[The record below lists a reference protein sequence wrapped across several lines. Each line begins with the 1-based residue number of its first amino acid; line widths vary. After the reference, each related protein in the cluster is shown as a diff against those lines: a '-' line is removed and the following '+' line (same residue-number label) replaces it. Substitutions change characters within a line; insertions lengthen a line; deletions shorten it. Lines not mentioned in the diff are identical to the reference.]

1 MEISDAKLIYKS
13 QPGDDQLRLISF
25 RTSTCVVKYFTV
37 HELDKFD
44 VIICKLLK
52 YQFNGEGSLADL
64 GYTLGFDMIHNPQEN
79 SYRDEAEISLFLYLL
94 NSVSQWGLIEVSL
107 KDKGGAS
114 LHLSGNL
121 KVSAVDVIGSQVK
134 LTLLGAKCISFNKK
148 YSFHEGGVE
157 RLSFSNLRDVNGED
171 VKLFPYLSELG
182 CIAKLHPK
190 KHIDYSDDLVSYL
203 ESIDS
208 TVLIDEL
215 KSQLPKDIVV
225 YDAKDTNLLGVS
237 KSELSVELYS
247 VNGQYELKFF
257 HNEIAC
263 ETLTD
268 LYKLEVN
275 AKAKELKIEWSLY
288 CKLLHDDS
296 AILDYDTL
304 SPFED
309 LIDFHSII
317 TDQRINWYDAR
328 LLQFIINHCDADSWH
343 LMSKYCPPEVLETL
357 CARYSDKLDWGNL
370 TLRLSDDFLLTN
382 SKKYPWVKELLTVRP
397 TPSSKLIEHFL
408 LDSFSLGSNHESI
421 IDWDWDEIYPFLS
434 RSFLVAHLSD
444 IPFDLTNLTKEL
456 DETNFSLVL
465 SNLEALWDWKY
476 ISDSFPIDFLI
487 SELSLLWPKLDHSI
501 ILNRIFFSDS
511 AQKVSYEIFEDL
523 LIGCP
528 DEEKSSFC
536 LNTKEYN
543 WTEKLISFFEKCGLL
558 TWESSNYKPGFELN
572 KSLIWTSDF
581 FSTFYTRITTQKGF
595 SHVSKEITD
604 LSLID
609 TYPSFAWDWDVLSAR
624 MDIVNCPEFVN
635 RHISNLNPYI
645 VANSCDSEYLEEY
658 YSILSL
664 GRLMEDDSR
673 VSQRFTQVAS
683 IDFLRSHISLSWNW
697 EEMTRRVYSIL
708 KLESIGNPLWI
719 DKWDWDILSGNIEL
733 PKILEFSRKYL
744 NHLNWDII
752 IKRLTSEFALEGN
765 NIEVLAT
772 AISNHQRSTELW
784 TSLTNVFDSET
795 ILSLFQK
802 FPDKKFR
809 WDIGVIYDREDF
821 DVRKHIDS
829 DSDFIDWDKL
839 SSSQSVNR
847 LFSKLKKQSTKSLWL
862 RELRQLITAPT
873 YHWNFQKLT
882 RLENILSSPNL
893 FDLDVDWDWGFISAN
908 AKWINVT
915 RKAGNTYFFKHYI
928 SKLSFYELSS
938 REDIG
943 LTEKLILQYN
953 ESGWNWDAL
962 INNPSIS
969 FSFEFI
975 LEHNSLSWNWENLS
989 NREDLTNDTISKL
1002 EDKEWDWYV
1011 ITSKDFFIPTKELL
1025 NKILSKQCEIN
1036 WFEISK
1042 NKSLTTDIISSFW
1055 EKLNISA
1062 VIENHDDFLG
1072 LLTPGLIMKHAF
1084 TFPWDCYNYNI
1095 SDNNITMEMVKELGE
1110 YLDWE
1115 KVSNSQLLS
1124 FSATFIQKYEAKWY
1138 WTILAENPK
1147 VREQVPEFSSLFAKQ
1162 LNRASFIQRLKRKN
1176 PTPRIYHFT
1185 HLYNAIE
1192 VIKSRKILSRDR
1204 AIELGLLRFDS
1215 AGSVIGRSSKAHAYA
1230 RFYFRPGTPTQYYN
1244 EALGADS
1251 KLGHTNKRGEWKS
1264 KYPQARILGLP
1275 KCPLPVFF
1283 EFDLEEVI
1291 SAMPELCFYS
1301 DRNMQSDNPQIF
1313 AVERDT
1319 DKLGIEYLYSTQRD
1333 AFNAAKGY
1341 SSFAYD
1347 VYAHEMSN
1355 FKKYAQQEF
1364 LVKSEFD
1371 FSNLRSFK
1379 IICYSPEAA
1388 EILKAILG
1396 DDPICDKIEYSPRL
1410 FENENRQIDISITS
1424 HQIEIDTD
1432 FQDPYRFIIRS
1443 PKMDEIAFDFSNYG
1457 TTVLRETDSEI
1468 EVTGKFSLESTLSP
1482 VSIYFY
1488 DPQARTK
1495 EWLIYQTTPSEIIDS
1510 YKLGI
1515 DKSLKNCISKFED
1528 FVKSLP
1534 IQIGSDLFYPSMLNS
1549 YHGIAHTYRVLFN
1562 SFLLASLS
1570 NATSQDIFA
1579 CGVAAIIH
1587 DLGKHD
1593 DREGKIHGENSV
1605 IRCADLVSQSVTDSK
1620 IYQRIMNAVKYHSIP
1635 DEDTPT
1641 EIQNDFIW
1649 KVLKD
1654 ADALDRARFNGNG
1667 CDSSFLR
1674 LPIFNTHDG
1683 QSVIELTSLLPGW
1696 TSHLAWKHPNEEFIN
1711 NLNRFIK

>member
-182 CIAKLHPK
+182 CIAKLHPN

-408 LDSFSLGSNHESI
+408 LDSLSLGSNHESI

-501 ILNRIFFSDS
+501 ILNRIFFSGS
-511 AQKVSYEIFEDL
+511 NPKVSYEIFEGL

-528 DEEKSSFC
+528 AEEKSSFC

-664 GRLMEDDSR
+664 GSLMEEDPKI
-673 VSQRFTQVAS
+673 SQRFTQVAS
-683 IDFLRSHISLSWNW
+683 IDFLRSHISLTWNW
-697 EEMTRRVYSIL
+697 GEMTRRVYSIL
-708 KLESIGNPLWI
+708 KLASIGNPLWI
-719 DKWDWDILSGNIEL
+719 DKWDWDFLSGNIEL

-744 NHLNWDII
+744 NHWNWDII

-915 RKAGNTYFFKHYI
+915 RTAGNTYFFKLYI
-928 SKLSFYELSS
+928 SKLSFNELSS

-975 LEHNSLSWNWENLS
+975 LEHNSLSWNWGNLS
-989 NREDLTNDTISKL
+989 NREDLTNDTIGKL

-1072 LLTPGLIMKHAF
+1072 LLPPGLIMKHAF
-1084 TFPWDCYNYNI
+1084 TFPWDCYNDNI

-1162 LNRASFIQRLKRKN
+1162 LNRASFIQRLKRKKSH
-1176 PTPRIYHFT
+1176 PRIYHFT

-1457 TTVLRETDSEI
+1457 TNVLRENDSEI

-1534 IQIGSDLFYPSMLNS
+1534 IQIGSDLFYPSMLNY

>member
-1 MEISDAKLIYKS
+1 M
-13 QPGDDQLRLISF
+13 
-25 RTSTCVVKYFTV
+25 
-37 HELDKFD
+37 
-44 VIICKLLK
+44 
-52 YQFNGEGSLADL
+52 
-64 GYTLGFDMIHNPQEN
+64 
-79 SYRDEAEISLFLYLL
+79 
-94 NSVSQWGLIEVSL
+94 
-107 KDKGGAS
+107 
-114 LHLSGNL
+114 
-121 KVSAVDVIGSQVK
+121 
-134 LTLLGAKCISFNKK
+134 
-148 YSFHEGGVE
+148 
-157 RLSFSNLRDVNGED
+157 
-171 VKLFPYLSELG
+171 
-182 CIAKLHPK
+182 
-190 KHIDYSDDLVSYL
+190 
-203 ESIDS
+203 
-208 TVLIDEL
+208 
-215 KSQLPKDIVV
+215 
-225 YDAKDTNLLGVS
+225 
-237 KSELSVELYS
+237 
-247 VNGQYELKFF
+247 
-257 HNEIAC
+257 
-263 ETLTD
+263 
-268 LYKLEVN
+268 
-275 AKAKELKIEWSLY
+275 
-288 CKLLHDDS
+288 
-296 AILDYDTL
+296 
-304 SPFED
+304 
-309 LIDFHSII
+309 
-317 TDQRINWYDAR
+317 
-328 LLQFIINHCDADSWH
+328 
-343 LMSKYCPPEVLETL
+343 
-357 CARYSDKLDWGNL
+357 
-370 TLRLSDDFLLTN
+370 
-382 SKKYPWVKELLTVRP
+382 
-397 TPSSKLIEHFL
+397 
-408 LDSFSLGSNHESI
+408 
-421 IDWDWDEIYPFLS
+421 
-434 RSFLVAHLSD
+434 
-444 IPFDLTNLTKEL
+444 
-456 DETNFSLVL
+456 
-465 SNLEALWDWKY
+465 
-476 ISDSFPIDFLI
+476 
-487 SELSLLWPKLDHSI
+487 
-501 ILNRIFFSDS
+501 NRIFFSGSDP
-511 AQKVSYEIFEDL
+511 KVSYEIFEGL

-528 DEEKSSFC
+528 AEEKSSFC

-543 WTEKLISFFEKCGLL
+543 WTEELISFFEKCGLL
-558 TWESSNYKPGFELN
+558 TWESSNYKSGFELN
-572 KSLIWTSDF
+572 KSLIWTADF

-609 TYPSFAWDWDVLSAR
+609 TFPTFAWDWDVLSAR
-624 MDIVNCPEFVN
+624 KDIVNCPEFVN

-664 GRLMEDDSR
+664 GSLMEEDPKI
-673 VSQRFTQVAS
+673 SQRFTQVAS
-683 IDFLRSHISLSWNW
+683 IDFLRSHISLTWNW
-697 EEMTRRVYSIL
+697 GEMTRRVYSIL

-719 DKWDWDILSGNIEL
+719 DKWDWDFLSGNIEL
-733 PKILEFSRKYL
+733 PKILEFSSKYL
-744 NHLNWDII
+744 NHWNWDII

-772 AISNHQRSTELW
+772 VISNHQRSTELW

-802 FPDKKFR
+802 FPDNKFR

-862 RELRQLITAPT
+862 RELRQLLTAPT

-882 RLENILSSPNL
+882 RLENVLSSPNL

-908 AKWINVT
+908 AKWINAT
-915 RKAGNTYFFKHYI
+915 REAGNTYFFKLYL

-975 LEHNSLSWNWENLS
+975 LERNSLSWNWKDLS
-989 NREDLTNDTISKL
+989 NRDDLTNDIISKL

-1025 NKILSKQCEIN
+1025 NEILSKQCEIN

-1042 NKSLTTDIISSFW
+1042 NKALTTDIISFFW
-1055 EKLNISA
+1055 EKLDIST
-1062 VIENHDDFLG
+1062 VIMSHDDFLG
-1072 LLTPGLIMKHAF
+1072 LLPPELIMKHAS
-1084 TFPWDCYNYNI
+1084 TFPWDIYNDNI
-1095 SDNNITMEMVKELGE
+1095 SDNNITMEMVEEMGE
-1110 YLDWE
+1110 YLDWG
-1115 KVSNSQLLS
+1115 KVSNSQRLS
-1124 FSATFIQKYEAKWY
+1124 YKVTFIQKYETKWY

-1147 VREQVPEFSSLFAKQ
+1147 VRDQVPEFASLFAKQ
-1162 LNRASFIQRLKRKN
+1162 LNRASFIQRLKQKKSH
-1176 PTPRIYHFT
+1176 PRIYHFT

-1192 VIKSRKILSRDR
+1192 VIKSRKILSRER

-1251 KLGHTNKRGEWKS
+1251 KLGYTNKRGEWKS
-1264 KYPQARILGLP
+1264 KYPQARTLGLP

-1313 AVERDT
+1313 AVDRDT
-1319 DKLGIEYLYSTQRD
+1319 DKLGIEYLYSTQHD
-1333 AFNAAKGY
+1333 AFNAAKVY
-1341 SSFAYD
+1341 SPFAYD
-1347 VYAHEMSN
+1347 VYAQEMSN

-1364 LVKSEFD
+1364 LIKSEFD

-1388 EILKAILG
+1388 KILKSILG
-1396 DDPICDKIEYSPRL
+1396 DDPICDKIEYSPRV

-1457 TTVLRETDSEI
+1457 TNVLRETDSEI
-1468 EVTGKFSLESTLSP
+1468 EVTGKFSLENTLSP

-1495 EWLIYQTTPSEIIDS
+1495 EWLIYQTTPSEINDS
-1510 YKLGI
+1510 YKLGM

-1528 FVKSLP
+1528 FVESLP
-1534 IQIGSDLFYPSMLNS
+1534 IQIGPDLFYPSMLHS

-1570 NATSQDIFA
+1570 NATSQDTFA

-1605 IRCADLVSQSVTDSK
+1605 IRCADLVSISVTDSK

-1635 DEDTPT
+1635 DEDTPK

-1683 QSVIELTSLLPGW
+1683 QSIIELTSLLPGW
-1696 TSHLAWKHPNEEFIN
+1696 TSHLAWKHPYEEFIN